1 MWFSLLFVLLLSIF
15 SHSKIQFCNSPNR
28 LSYFYLSS
36 IYLSPSLCILSVL
49 LPPAHLLLWVHK
61 HRWWNT
67 HICLHVHT
75 HTLPFCSAPA
85 PPPSTP
91 LLFAAHIGGSVI
103 GDLPQTWSESQWLPR
118 LNLCGMKIY
127 TRHLITHMLRP
138 WSWCLFLS
146 FTGQAGLLI
155 VCFEISFLKTWK
167 VHAVQIIS
175 TPPNTAFQPE
185 YVLACI
191 IYLIPSVL
199 PSAL

>member
-1 MWFSLLFVLLLSIF
+1 MPFSVTTTSSLHQMWFSLLFVLLLSIF

-85 PPPSTP
+85 PPPLHTP
-91 LLFAAHIGGSVI
+91 AVCSPYWRLSHRGFATDLIRVSVVAKVESVWHE
-103 GDLPQTWSESQWLPR
+103 DLHQT
-118 LNLCGMKIY
+118 LNNTHVKA
-127 TRHLITHMLRP
+127 LILM
-138 WSWCLFLS
+138 
-146 FTGQAGLLI
+146 
-155 VCFEISFLKTWK
+155 
-167 VHAVQIIS
+167 
-175 TPPNTAFQPE
+175 
-185 YVLACI
+185 
-191 IYLIPSVL
+191 SV
-199 PSAL
+199 S